1 MVEHRNHLSEQE
13 RLKVTIVDILLFS
26 SQMEYLTNITF
37 SLNIWYFY
45 DIYTKGVSFW
55 YGKRPYLY
63 RVPFSKTLH
72 TNPTLYWK
80 LFTVYLYIYVPKRIV

>member
-37 SLNIWYFY
+37 SLNI
-45 DIYTKGVSFW
+45 
-55 YGKRPYLY
+55 
-63 RVPFSKTLH
+63 
-72 TNPTLYWK
+72 
-80 LFTVYLYIYVPKRIV
+80 